1 MEMNSFFVQMS
12 CAQKAVISPGLSEVE
27 SWTTVTSL
35 HLLSVKTDCSHQLLH
50 SKILSSDLSLLT
62 PILEAETKA
71 LNFLFSV
78 EMLE

>member
-1 MEMNSFFVQMS
+1 MKSEEANVPSPTL
-12 CAQKAVISPGLSEVE
+12 KALD
-27 SWTTVTSL
+27 SL

-71 LNFLFSV
+71 LNFLLSV